1 LERIGDVARETTAA
15 MSDIVWAINPE
26 RDSLGGLSVRVRRF
40 ATDVFTARGIDCTVI
55 TPESDEDLK
64 LGVEM
69 RRQLL
74 LIVKEAIHNAVRH
87 AGCTEVRIELIR
99 DRDVIVFRMEDN
111 GAGFDPDIQR
121 DGQGVRSMRARAKK
135 LHGEMAIDSNSGGTR
150 LEFRR
155 PA

>member
-1 LERIGDVARETTAA
+1 LLAVERLRTHIATDLHDDIGSALSQIALLSEGSRRKFPQGGESADPLERIGDVARETTAA

-69 RRQLL
+69 RG
-74 LIVKEAIHNAVRH
+74 N
-87 AGCTEVRIELIR
+87 CC
-99 DRDVIVFRMEDN
+99 
-111 GAGFDPDIQR
+111 
-121 DGQGVRSMRARAKK
+121 
-135 LHGEMAIDSNSGGTR
+135 
-150 LEFRR
+150 
-155 PA
+155 